1 MKRNVAKTAHAKGLA
16 LLLAAGMLVSQMS
29 GVSADAKAKKP
40 KLSRTKVSVTV
51 GKTKRV
57 TVKNAKKVTWK
68 VTKKAAQIVKL
79 TKKSKKGATIK
90 GLKKGTAKISVQMK
104 NGKKKVKKTIAVKVS
119 SAKKVVVTAEPAK
132 TTNKPTNGP
141 TNGPTKEPVKEPTAT
156 PTATSTTEPLATPTA
171 TPTEEPPAEP
181 TATPTATSTTEPSA
195 EPTATSTPMPLPDL
209 GENDVKIDLTKENE
223 YGQNS
228 VLEDTIT
235 YYEGN
240 GVSYTSTGQA
250 SGGGV
255 AYWTN
260 ADKSG
265 IDLSKYKSIRIVAS
279 SDAANTPV
287 VCELL
292 KSNPANIWG
301 GGIDVFDGFSEYNAI
316 TEAGKAQVF
325 EFQISD
331 ALAAALAEGTL
342 AYGIR
347 LKYNAYHTDGDD
359 LPNRNFN
366 IYSIILMGKDDVP
379 EPTVAPSEPSAEP
392 TATPTATSTT
402 EPSATPAATPTEEP
416 SATPAATPTEEPSAT
431 PTATSTTEPSA
442 TPAATPTEEPS
453 ATPAATPTEE
463 PSATPA
469 ATPTEEPS
477 ATPAATPTEE
487 PSAEPTATPTATP
500 TEEPASDLVLEGD
513 DLGAGASYTYVPNGF
528 ALYASMGIFEID
540 KSKLSK
546 EGTTISIKYTAMEGD
561 TDVKDTQRFNIG
573 LKTGVKWDSP
583 AIKDYYGKTGGEVNL
598 TLTADDMKK
607 IGADDKV
614 YVHVGTGTAG
624 FKGTFTYLSVTAG
637 EDSLVSELPKAVS
650 YVESGLAQW
659 APTAKVMLPSDIDFN
674 QYSKCQIEF
683 TASDPTFEF
692 HGIVGHKVNGKEVTD
707 PKYGVTSEGYF
718 EVNLSNV
725 KQKEGTEPFVVINA
739 GKAGYTGSVTITK
752 ITFVK

>member
-1 MKRNVAKTAHAKGLA
+1 MRKNVFRAKGLTLLLTAA
-16 LLLAAGMLVSQMS
+16 LLVPQMS

-51 GKTKRV
+51 GKTKKV

-68 VTKKAAQIVKL
+68 VTKKAAKIVKL

-104 NGKKKVKKTIAVKVS
+104 NGKKKVKKTITVKVS

-132 TTNKPTNGP
+132 TTNKPTNGS
-141 TNGPTKEPVKEPTAT
+141 TNGPTKEPVKEPPAT
-156 PTATSTTEPLATPTA
+156 PTPGVASGSAAVVVTATGSAAGLDLEEGDTLDLNASVSTTGCAVTGDIVWTSSNEEVATVSASGASATVTAVGEGTA
-171 TPTEEPPAEP
+171 TIKA
-181 TATPTATSTTEPSA
+181 
-195 EPTATSTPMPLPDL
+195 
-209 GENDVKIDLTKENE
+209 
-223 YGQNS
+223 
-228 VLEDTIT
+228 TIT
-235 YYEGN
+235 
-240 GVSYTSTGQA
+240 TDTGI
-250 SGGGV
+250 V
-255 AYWTN
+255 TY
-260 ADKSG
+260 DKY
-265 IDLSKYKSIRIVAS
+265 DV
-279 SDAANTPV
+279 TV
-287 VCELL
+287 V
-292 KSNPANIWG
+292 
-301 GGIDVFDGFSEYNAI
+301 
-316 TEAGKAQVF
+316 
-325 EFQISD
+325 
-331 ALAAALAEGTL
+331 
-342 AYGIR
+342 
-347 LKYNAYHTDGDD
+347 
-359 LPNRNFN
+359 
-366 IYSIILMGKDDVP
+366 
-379 EPTVAPSEPSAEP
+379 
-392 TATPTATSTT
+392 
-402 EPSATPAATPTEEP
+402 
-416 SATPAATPTEEPSAT
+416 
-431 PTATSTTEPSA
+431 
-442 TPAATPTEEPS
+442 
-453 ATPAATPTEE
+453 
-463 PSATPA
+463 
-469 ATPTEEPS
+469 
-477 ATPAATPTEE
+477 
-487 PSAEPTATPTATP
+487 
-500 TEEPASDLVLEGD
+500 ASDLVLEGD

-573 LKTGVKWDSP
+573 LKTGDKWNSP

-659 APTAKVMLPSDIDFN
+659 APTAKVMLPSDIDFK

-692 HGIVGHKVNGKEVTD
+692 HGIVGHKVNGKDVTD

-725 KQKEGTEPFVVINA
+725 KKEEGTEPFVVINA
-739 GKAGYTGSVTITK
+739 GKAGYAGSVTITK

>member
-1 MKRNVAKTAHAKGLA
+1 MKRNVAKTSHAKGLA

-104 NGKKKVKKTIAVKVS
+104 NGKKKVKKTITVKVS
-119 SAKKVVVTAEPAK
+119 SAKKVVVPAEPAK

-292 KSNPANIWG
+292 KSNPANVWG
-301 GGIDVFDGFSEYNAI
+301 GGIDVFDGFSEYSAI

-431 PTATSTTEPSA
+431 PTATSTT
-442 TPAATPTEEPS
+442 
-453 ATPAATPTEE
+453 E

-683 TASDPTFEF
+683 TASDPAFEF
-692 HGIVGHKVNGKEVTD
+692 HGIVGHKVNGKDVTD
-707 PKYGVTSEGYF
+707 PQYGVTSEGHF
-718 EVNLSNV
+718 DVNLSNV

-739 GKAGYTGSVTITK
+739 GKAGYAGSVTITK

>member
-1 MKRNVAKTAHAKGLA
+1 MKRNVAKTSHAKGLA

-40 KLSRTKVSVTV
+40 KLSTTKVSVTV
-51 GKTKRV
+51 GKTKKV

-68 VTKKAAQIVKL
+68 VTKKAAKIVKL

-104 NGKKKVKKTIAVKVS
+104 NGKKKVKKTITVKVS

-132 TTNKPTNGP
+132 TTNKPTNGS

-156 PTATSTTEPLATPTA
+156 PTATSTTEPSATPTA

-181 TATPTATSTTEPSA
+181 TATPT
-195 EPTATSTPMPLPDL
+195 PMPLPEL
-209 GENDVKIDLTKENE
+209 GENDVKVDLTKENE

-279 SDAANTPV
+279 SDTANTPV
-287 VCELL
+287 VCGLL
-292 KSNPANIWG
+292 KSNPANVWG
-301 GGIDVFDGFSEYNAI
+301 GGIDVFDGYSEYNAI

-331 ALAAALAEGTL
+331 DLAAALAEGTL

-359 LPNRNFN
+359 LPNCNFN
-366 IYSIILMGKDDVP
+366 IYSIIFMAKDDVP
-379 EPTVAPSEPSAEP
+379 EPTVAPSEPEEP
-392 TATPTATSTT
+392 TPTPGVASGSAAVVVTATGSAAGLDLEEGDTLDLNASVSTT
-402 EPSATPAATPTEEP
+402 GCAVTGDIVWTSSNEEVATVSASGTSATVTAVGEG
-416 SATPAATPTEEPSAT
+416 
-431 PTATSTTEPSA
+431 TATIKATITTD
-442 TPAATPTEEPS
+442 TGIVTYDKYDVTVV
-453 ATPAATPTEE
+453 
-463 PSATPA
+463 
-469 ATPTEEPS
+469 
-477 ATPAATPTEE
+477 
-487 PSAEPTATPTATP
+487 
-500 TEEPASDLVLEGD
+500 ASDLVLEGD
-513 DLGAGASYTYVPNGF
+513 DLGAGASYKYVPNGF
-528 ALYASMGIFEID
+528 AAYSSMGIFEID
-540 KSKLSK
+540 KSKLS

-561 TDVKDTQRFNIG
+561 TDVKDTQGFNIG
-573 LKTGVKWDSP
+573 LKTGDKWNSP
-583 AIKDYYGKTGGEVNL
+583 TINNYWGKTGGEANL
-598 TLTADDMKK
+598 TLTAADMEK
-607 IGADDKV
+607 IGEDDKV
-614 YVHVGTGTAG
+614 YVHVGTATAG

-637 EDSLVSELPKAVS
+637 EDSLVSELPQAVS

-674 QYSKCQIEF
+674 QYSKCQIKF
-683 TASDPTFEF
+683 TASDPAFEF

-707 PKYGVTSEGYF
+707 PKYVVTSEGYF

-725 KQKEGTEPFVVINA
+725 KKEKGTEPFVAINA
-739 GKAGYTGSVTITK
+739 GQKGYTGSVTITK

>member
-1 MKRNVAKTAHAKGLA
+1 MRKNVFRAKGLTLLLTAA
-16 LLLAAGMLVSQMS
+16 LLVPQMS

-40 KLSRTKVSVTV
+40 KLSTTKVSVTV
-51 GKTKRV
+51 GKTKKV

-68 VTKKAAQIVKL
+68 VTKKAAKIVKL

-104 NGKKKVKKTIAVKVS
+104 NGKKKVKKTITVKVS

-156 PTATSTTEPLATPTA
+156 PTATSTTEPSVTPTA
-171 TPTEEPPAEP
+171 TPTEEPSAEP
-181 TATPTATSTTEPSA
+181 TATP
-195 EPTATSTPMPLPDL
+195 TPMPLPDL
-209 GENDVKIDLTKENE
+209 GKNDVKVDLTKENE

-240 GVSYTSTGQA
+240 GVSYTSTGKA

-279 SDAANTPV
+279 SDTANTPV

-292 KSNPANIWG
+292 KSNPANVWG
-301 GGIDVFDGFSEYNAI
+301 GGIDVFDGYSEYSAI

-331 ALAAALAEGTL
+331 DLAAALAEGTL

-347 LKYNAYHTDGDD
+347 LKYNAYHKDGDD
-359 LPNRNFN
+359 LPNCNFN

-379 EPTVAPSEPSAEP
+379 EPT
-392 TATPTATSTT
+392 
-402 EPSATPAATPTEEP
+402 
-416 SATPAATPTEEPSAT
+416 
-431 PTATSTTEPSA
+431 
-442 TPAATPTEEPS
+442 
-453 ATPAATPTEE
+453 
-463 PSATPA
+463 
-469 ATPTEEPS
+469 
-477 ATPAATPTEE
+477 
-487 PSAEPTATPTATP
+487 ATPTATP
-500 TEEPASDLVLEGD
+500 TAEPTPTPGVASGSAAVVVTATGSAAGLDLEEGDTLDLNASVSTTGCAVTGDIAWTSSNEEVATVSASGTSATVTAVGEGTATIKATITTDTGIVTYGKYDVTVVASDLVLEGD

-528 ALYASMGIFEID
+528 AQFASMGIFEID
-540 KSKLSK
+540 KSKLS

-561 TDVKDTQRFNIG
+561 TDVKGTQGFNIG
-573 LKTGVKWDSP
+573 LKTGDQWNSP
-583 AIKDYYGKTGGEVNL
+583 TINNYWGRTGGEANL

-614 YVHVGTGTAG
+614 YVHVGTATAG

-637 EDSLVSELPKAVS
+637 EDSLVSELPQAVS

-683 TASDPTFEF
+683 TASDPAFEF
-692 HGIVGHKVNGKEVTD
+692 HGIVGHKVNGKDVTD
-707 PKYGVTSEGYF
+707 PQYGVTSEGHF
-718 EVNLSNV
+718 DVNLSKV
-725 KQKEGTEPFVVINA
+725 KQEKGTEPFVVINA
-739 GKAGYTGSVTITK
+739 GKKGYTGSVTITK

>member
-1 MKRNVAKTAHAKGLA
+1 MKRNVAKTSHAKGLA

-68 VTKKAAQIVKL
+68 VTKKAAKIVKL

-104 NGKKKVKKTIAVKVS
+104 NGKKKVKKTITVKVS

-156 PTATSTTEPLATPTA
+156 PTATSTTEPSATPTA

-181 TATPTATSTTEPSA
+181 TATPT
-195 EPTATSTPMPLPDL
+195 PMPLPDL
-209 GENDVKIDLTKENE
+209 GKNDVKVDLTKENE

-240 GVSYTSTGQA
+240 GVSYTSTGEF

-279 SDAANTPV
+279 SDTANTPV

-292 KSNPANIWG
+292 KSNPANVWG
-301 GGIDVFDGFSEYNAI
+301 GGIDVFDGYSEYNAI

-331 ALAAALAEGTL
+331 DLAAALAEGTL

-359 LPNRNFN
+359 LPNCNFN

-379 EPTVAPSEPSAEP
+379 EPT
-392 TATPTATSTT
+392 
-402 EPSATPAATPTEEP
+402 
-416 SATPAATPTEEPSAT
+416 
-431 PTATSTTEPSA
+431 
-442 TPAATPTEEPS
+442 
-453 ATPAATPTEE
+453 
-463 PSATPA
+463 
-469 ATPTEEPS
+469 
-477 ATPAATPTEE
+477 
-487 PSAEPTATPTATP
+487 ATPTATP
-500 TEEPASDLVLEGD
+500 TAEPTPTPGVASGSAAVVVTATGSAAGLDLEEGDTLDLNASVSTTGCAVTGDIAWTSSNEEVATVSASGTSATVTAVGEGTATIKATITTDTGIVTYGKYDVTVVASDLVLEGD

-528 ALYASMGIFEID
+528 AQYASMGIFEID

-546 EGTTISIKYTAMEGD
+546 DGTTISIKYTAMEGD
-561 TDVKDTQRFNIG
+561 TDVKNTQGFNIG
-573 LKTGVKWDSP
+573 LKTGDKWNSP
-583 AIKDYYGKTGGEVNL
+583 AIKNFWGQKGGEVNL
-598 TLTADDMKK
+598 TLSADDMAK
-607 IGADDKV
+607 IGEGDKV
-614 YVHVGTGTAG
+614 YVHVGTETAG

-637 EDSLVSELPKAVS
+637 EDALVSELPQAVS
-650 YVESGLAQW
+650 YVESGMAQW
-659 APTAKVMLPSDIDFN
+659 APTAKVMLPSDIDFSK
-674 QYSKCQIEF
+674 YSKCQIEF

-692 HGIVGHKVNGKEVTD
+692 HGIVGHKVNGADVTD

-718 EVNLSNV
+718 EVPLSNV
-725 KQKEGTEPFVVINA
+725 QKEKGTEPFVVINA

>member
-104 NGKKKVKKTIAVKVS
+104 NGKKKVKKTITVKVS

-260 ADKSG
+260 AGKSG

-431 PTATSTTEPSA
+431 P
-442 TPAATPTEEPS
+442 
-453 ATPAATPTEE
+453 
-463 PSATPA
+463 
-469 ATPTEEPS
+469 
-477 ATPAATPTEE
+477 AATPTEE

-528 ALYASMGIFEID
+528 AQYASMGIFEID

-573 LKTGVKWDSP
+573 LKTGVKWNSP
-583 AIKDYYGKTGGEVNL
+583 AIKDDYGKTGGEVNL

-614 YVHVGTGTAG
+614 YVHVSTATAG
-624 FKGTFTYLSVTAG
+624 FNGTFTYLSVTAG
-637 EDSLVSELPKAVS
+637 ADSLVSELPQAVS

-683 TASDPTFEF
+683 TASDPAFEF
-692 HGIVGHKVNGKEVTD
+692 HGIVGHKVNGKDVTD
-707 PKYGVTSEGYF
+707 PQYGVTSEGHF
-718 EVNLSNV
+718 DVNLSNV
-725 KQKEGTEPFVVINA
+725 KQKEGTEPFVVINT
-739 GKAGYTGSVTITK
+739 GKKGYTGSVTITK

>member
-1 MKRNVAKTAHAKGLA
+1 MKRNVAKTSHAKGLA

-68 VTKKAAQIVKL
+68 VTKKAAKIVKL

-90 GLKKGTAKISVQMK
+90 GKKKGTAKISVQMK
-104 NGKKKVKKTIAVKVS
+104 NGKKKVKKTITVKVS
-119 SAKKVVVTAEPAK
+119 SAKKVVVTAQPAK
-132 TTNKPTNGP
+132 TTNKPTNKPTNGP

-156 PTATSTTEPLATPTA
+156 PTTTSTTEPSATPTA
-171 TPTEEPPAEP
+171 TPTEEP
-181 TATPTATSTTEPSA
+181 SA
-195 EPTATSTPMPLPDL
+195 EPTLTPTPMPLPEL

-240 GVSYTSTGQA
+240 GVSYTSTGEF

-279 SDAANTPV
+279 SDAADTPV

-292 KSNPANIWG
+292 KSNPANVWG
-301 GGIDVFDGFSEYNAI
+301 GGIDVFDGYSEYSAI

-379 EPTVAPSEPSAEP
+379 EPTVAPSEPEEP
-392 TATPTATSTT
+392 TPTPGVASGSAAVVVTATGSAAGLDLEEGDTLDLNASVSTT
-402 EPSATPAATPTEEP
+402 GCAVTGDIVWTSSNEEVATVSASGASATVTAVGEG
-416 SATPAATPTEEPSAT
+416 
-431 PTATSTTEPSA
+431 TATIKATITTD
-442 TPAATPTEEPS
+442 TGIVTYGKYIVKVV
-453 ATPAATPTEE
+453 
-463 PSATPA
+463 
-469 ATPTEEPS
+469 
-477 ATPAATPTEE
+477 
-487 PSAEPTATPTATP
+487 
-500 TEEPASDLVLEGD
+500 ASDLVLEGD
-513 DLGAGASYTYVPNGF
+513 DLGVGASYTYVPNGF

-573 LKTGVKWDSP
+573 LKTGDKWNSP

-637 EDSLVSELPKAVS
+637 DDSLVSELPKAVS

-659 APTAKVMLPSDIDFN
+659 APTAKVMLPRDIDFN

-683 TASDPTFEF
+683 TASDPAFEF
-692 HGIVGHKVNGKEVTD
+692 HGIVGHKVNGVDVTD

-739 GKAGYTGSVTITK
+739 GKAGYAGSVTITK

>member
-51 GKTKRV
+51 GKTKKV

-68 VTKKAAQIVKL
+68 VTKKAAKIVKL

-104 NGKKKVKKTIAVKVS
+104 NGKKKVKKTITVKVS

-132 TTNKPTNGP
+132 TTNKPTNGS
-141 TNGPTKEPVKEPTAT
+141 TNGPTKEPVKESTAT
-156 PTATSTTEPLATPTA
+156 PTATSTTEPSATPTA

-181 TATPTATSTTEPSA
+181 TATPT
-195 EPTATSTPMPLPDL
+195 PMPLPDL
-209 GENDVKIDLTKENE
+209 GKNDVKVDLTKENE

-279 SDAANTPV
+279 SDTANTPV

-292 KSNPANIWG
+292 KSNPADVWG
-301 GGIDVFDGFSEYNAI
+301 GGIDVFDGYSEYNAI

-331 ALAAALAEGTL
+331 DLAAALAEGTL

-359 LPNRNFN
+359 LPNCNFN

-379 EPTVAPSEPSAEP
+379 EPT
-392 TATPTATSTT
+392 
-402 EPSATPAATPTEEP
+402 
-416 SATPAATPTEEPSAT
+416 
-431 PTATSTTEPSA
+431 
-442 TPAATPTEEPS
+442 
-453 ATPAATPTEE
+453 
-463 PSATPA
+463 
-469 ATPTEEPS
+469 
-477 ATPAATPTEE
+477 
-487 PSAEPTATPTATP
+487 ATPTATP
-500 TEEPASDLVLEGD
+500 TAEPTPTPGVASGSAAVVVTATGSAAGLDLEEGDTLDLNASVSTTGCAVTGDIVWTSSNEEVATVSASGASATVTAVGEGTATIKATITTDTGIVTYDKYDVTVVASDLVLEGD

-546 EGTTISIKYTAMEGD
+546 GTTISIKYTAMVGN
-561 TDVKDTQRFNIG
+561 TDVKDTQGFNIG
-573 LKTGVKWDSP
+573 LKTGDKWNSP
-583 AIKDYYGKTGGEVNL
+583 TINNYWGRTGGEANL
-598 TLTADDMKK
+598 TLTAADMEK

-614 YVHVGTGTAG
+614 YVHVSTATAG
-624 FKGTFTYLSVTAG
+624 FKGTFTYLSVKAG
-637 EDSLVSELPKAVS
+637 DDSLVSELPQAVS
-650 YVESGLAQW
+650 YVESGLAQY

-692 HGIVGHKVNGKEVTD
+692 HGIVGHKVNGAEVTD

-725 KQKEGTEPFVVINA
+725 KQEEGTEPFVVINA
-739 GKAGYTGSVTITK
+739 GKAGYAGSVTITK

>member
-1 MKRNVAKTAHAKGLA
+1 MRKNVFRAKGLTLLLTAA
-16 LLLAAGMLVSQMS
+16 LLVPQMS

-40 KLSRTKVSVTV
+40 KLSTTKVSVTV
-51 GKTKRV
+51 GKTKKV

-68 VTKKAAQIVKL
+68 VTKKAAKIVKL

-104 NGKKKVKKTIAVKVS
+104 NGKKKVKKTITVKVS

-132 TTNKPTNGP
+132 TTNKPTNGS

-156 PTATSTTEPLATPTA
+156 PTATSTTEPSATPTA

-181 TATPTATSTTEPSA
+181 TATPT
-195 EPTATSTPMPLPDL
+195 PMPLPDL
-209 GENDVKIDLTKENE
+209 GKNDVKVDLTKENE

-240 GVSYTSTGQA
+240 GVSYTSTGEF

-279 SDAANTPV
+279 SDTANTPV

-292 KSNPANIWG
+292 KSNPANVWG
-301 GGIDVFDGFSEYNAI
+301 GGIDVFDGYSEYNAI

-331 ALAAALAEGTL
+331 DLAAALAEGTL

-359 LPNRNFN
+359 LPNCNFN

-379 EPTVAPSEPSAEP
+379 EPT
-392 TATPTATSTT
+392 
-402 EPSATPAATPTEEP
+402 
-416 SATPAATPTEEPSAT
+416 
-431 PTATSTTEPSA
+431 
-442 TPAATPTEEPS
+442 
-453 ATPAATPTEE
+453 
-463 PSATPA
+463 
-469 ATPTEEPS
+469 
-477 ATPAATPTEE
+477 
-487 PSAEPTATPTATP
+487 ATPTATP
-500 TEEPASDLVLEGD
+500 TAEPTPTPGVASGSAAVVVTATGSAAGLDLEEGDTLDLNASVSTTGCAVTGDIVWTSSNEEVATVSASGASATVTAVGEGTATIKATITTDTGIVAYDKYDVTVVASDLVLEGD

-528 ALYASMGIFEID
+528 AQFSSMGVFEID
-540 KSKLSK
+540 KSKLS
-546 EGTTISIKYTAMEGD
+546 EGTTISIKYTAMEGA
-561 TDVKDTQRFNIG
+561 TDVKDTQGFNIG
-573 LKTGVKWDSP
+573 LKTGDKWNSTP
-583 AIKDYYGKTGGEVNL
+583 IKDGWGRTGGEAKFDK
-598 TLTADDMKK
+598 LTADDMEK
-607 IGADDKV
+607 IGKADKV
-614 YVHVGTGTAG
+614 YVHVGTATAG
-624 FKGTFTYLSVTAG
+624 FKGTFTYISVKAG
-637 EDSLVSELPKAVS
+637 EESLVSELPKPVS

-674 QYSKCQIEF
+674 QYSKCQIKF
-683 TASDPTFEF
+683 TASDPAFEF

-707 PKYGVTSEGYF
+707 PKYVVTSEGYF

-725 KQKEGTEPFVVINA
+725 KKEKGTEPFVAINA
-739 GKAGYTGSVTITK
+739 GQKGYTGSVTITK

>member
-1 MKRNVAKTAHAKGLA
+1 MKRNVAKTSHAKGLA

-104 NGKKKVKKTIAVKVS
+104 NGKKKVKKTITVKVS
-119 SAKKVVVTAEPAK
+119 SAKKVVVPAEPAK
-132 TTNKPTNGP
+132 TTQKPANGS

-156 PTATSTTEPLATPTA
+156 PTATSTTEP
-171 TPTEEPPAEP
+171 
-181 TATPTATSTTEPSA
+181 
-195 EPTATSTPMPLPDL
+195 
-209 GENDVKIDLTKENE
+209 
-223 YGQNS
+223 
-228 VLEDTIT
+228 
-235 YYEGN
+235 
-240 GVSYTSTGQA
+240 
-250 SGGGV
+250 
-255 AYWTN
+255 
-260 ADKSG
+260 
-265 IDLSKYKSIRIVAS
+265 
-279 SDAANTPV
+279 
-287 VCELL
+287 
-292 KSNPANIWG
+292 
-301 GGIDVFDGFSEYNAI
+301 
-316 TEAGKAQVF
+316 
-325 EFQISD
+325 
-331 ALAAALAEGTL
+331 
-342 AYGIR
+342 
-347 LKYNAYHTDGDD
+347 
-359 LPNRNFN
+359 
-366 IYSIILMGKDDVP
+366 
-379 EPTVAPSEPSAEP
+379 
-392 TATPTATSTT
+392 
-402 EPSATPAATPTEEP
+402 SATPA
-416 SATPAATPTEEPSAT
+416 
-431 PTATSTTEPSA
+431 
-442 TPAATPTEEPS
+442 
-453 ATPAATPTEE
+453 
-463 PSATPA
+463 
-469 ATPTEEPS
+469 
-477 ATPAATPTEE
+477 
-487 PSAEPTATPTATP
+487 ATP

-674 QYSKCQIEF
+674 QYSKCQIKF

-692 HGIVGHKVNGKEVTD
+692 HGIVGHKVNGAEVTD

-725 KQKEGTEPFVVINA
+725 KKGEGTEPFVVINA
-739 GKAGYTGSVTITK
+739 GKAGYAGSVTITK

>member
-1 MKRNVAKTAHAKGLA
+1 MRKNVFRAKGLTLLLTAA
-16 LLLAAGMLVSQMS
+16 LLVPQMS

-51 GKTKRV
+51 GKTKKV

-68 VTKKAAQIVKL
+68 VTKKAAKIVKL

-104 NGKKKVKKTIAVKVS
+104 NGKKKVKKTITVKVS

-132 TTNKPTNGP
+132 TTNKPTNGS

-156 PTATSTTEPLATPTA
+156 PTATSTTEPSATPTA

-181 TATPTATSTTEPSA
+181 TATPT
-195 EPTATSTPMPLPDL
+195 PMPLPDL
-209 GENDVKIDLTKENE
+209 GKNDVKVDLTKENE

-279 SDAANTPV
+279 SDTANTPV

-292 KSNPANIWG
+292 KSNPANVWG
-301 GGIDVFDGFSEYNAI
+301 GGIDVFDGYSEYNAI

-331 ALAAALAEGTL
+331 DLAAALAEGTL

-359 LPNRNFN
+359 LPNCNFN

-379 EPTVAPSEPSAEP
+379 EPT
-392 TATPTATSTT
+392 
-402 EPSATPAATPTEEP
+402 ATPTEEP
-416 SATPAATPTEEPSAT
+416 TPTPGVASGSAAVVVTATGSAAGLDLEEGDTLDLNASVSTTGCAVTGDIAWTSSNEEVATVSASGTSATVTAVGEG
-431 PTATSTTEPSA
+431 TATIKATITTD
-442 TPAATPTEEPS
+442 TGIVTYGKCIVKVV
-453 ATPAATPTEE
+453 
-463 PSATPA
+463 
-469 ATPTEEPS
+469 
-477 ATPAATPTEE
+477 
-487 PSAEPTATPTATP
+487 
-500 TEEPASDLVLEGD
+500 ASDLVLEGD

-528 ALYASMGIFEID
+528 AQYASMGIFEID
-540 KSKLSK
+540 KSKLS

-561 TDVKDTQRFNIG
+561 NDVKDTQGFNIG
-573 LKTGVKWDSP
+573 LKTGDKYNSP
-583 AIKDYYGKTGGEVNL
+583 TINNYWVRTGGEAKL

-614 YVHVGTGTAG
+614 YVHVGTATAG

-650 YVESGLAQW
+650 YVESGMAQW
-659 APTAKVMLPSDIDFN
+659 APTAKVMLPSDIDFS

-683 TASDPTFEF
+683 TASDPTFDF
-692 HGIVGHKVNGKEVTD
+692 HGIVGHKVNGADVTD

-718 EVNLSNV
+718 EVNLSKV
-725 KQKEGTEPFVVINA
+725 KQEAGTEPFVVINT
-739 GKAGYTGSVTITK
+739 GKPGYTGSVTITK

>member
-1 MKRNVAKTAHAKGLA
+1 MRKNVFRAKGLTLLLTAA
-16 LLLAAGMLVSQMS
+16 LLVPQMS

-51 GKTKRV
+51 GKTKKV

-68 VTKKAAQIVKL
+68 VTKKAAKIVKL

-104 NGKKKVKKTIAVKVS
+104 NGKKKVKKTITVKVS

-132 TTNKPTNGP
+132 TTNKPTNGS

-156 PTATSTTEPLATPTA
+156 PTATSTTEPSATPTA

-181 TATPTATSTTEPSA
+181 TATPT
-195 EPTATSTPMPLPDL
+195 PMPLPDL
-209 GENDVKIDLTKENE
+209 GKNDVKVDLTKENE

-279 SDAANTPV
+279 SDTANTPV

-292 KSNPANIWG
+292 KSNPANVWG
-301 GGIDVFDGFSEYNAI
+301 GGIDVFDGYSEYNAI

-331 ALAAALAEGTL
+331 DLAAALAEGTL

-359 LPNRNFN
+359 LPNCNFN

-379 EPTVAPSEPSAEP
+379 EPT
-392 TATPTATSTT
+392 
-402 EPSATPAATPTEEP
+402 ATPTEEP
-416 SATPAATPTEEPSAT
+416 TPTPGVASGSAAVVVTATGSAAGLDLEEGDTLDLNASVSTTGCAVTGDIAWTSSNEEVATVSASGTSATVTAVGEG
-431 PTATSTTEPSA
+431 TATIKATITTD
-442 TPAATPTEEPS
+442 TGIVTYGKYIVKVV
-453 ATPAATPTEE
+453 
-463 PSATPA
+463 
-469 ATPTEEPS
+469 
-477 ATPAATPTEE
+477 
-487 PSAEPTATPTATP
+487 
-500 TEEPASDLVLEGD
+500 ASDLVLEGD

-528 ALYASMGIFEID
+528 AQYASMGIFEID
-540 KSKLSK
+540 KSKLS

-561 TDVKDTQRFNIG
+561 TDVKDTQGFNIG
-573 LKTGVKWDSP
+573 LKTGDKWDSP
-583 AIKDYYGKTGGEVNL
+583 TISNYWGKTGGEVNL
-598 TLTADDMKK
+598 TLTAADMEK
-607 IGADDKV
+607 INAGDKV
-614 YVHVGTGTAG
+614 YVHVSTGTAG

-650 YVESGLAQW
+650 YVESGMAQW
-659 APTAKVMLPSDIDFN
+659 APTAKVMLPSDIDFK

-683 TASDPTFEF
+683 TASDPTFDF
-692 HGIVGHKVNGKEVTD
+692 HGIVGHKVNGADVTD

-718 EVNLSNV
+718 EVNLSKV
-725 KQKEGTEPFVVINA
+725 KQEAGTEPFVVINT
-739 GKAGYTGSVTITK
+739 GKAGYAGSVTITK

>member
-1 MKRNVAKTAHAKGLA
+1 MKRNVAKTSHAKGLA

-104 NGKKKVKKTIAVKVS
+104 NGKKKVKKTITVKVS
-119 SAKKVVVTAEPAK
+119 SAKKVVVPAEPAK
-132 TTNKPTNGP
+132 TTQKPANGS

-156 PTATSTTEPLATPTA
+156 PTATSTTEPSATPTA
-171 TPTEEPPAEP
+171 TPTEEPSAEP
-181 TATPTATSTTEPSA
+181 TATPTPTSTTEPSA

-240 GVSYTSTGQA
+240 GVSYTSTGEA

-260 ADKSG
+260 AGKSG

-279 SDAANTPV
+279 SDTANTPV

-292 KSNPANIWG
+292 KSNPANVWG
-301 GGIDVFDGFSEYNAI
+301 GGIDVFDGYSEYGAI

-331 ALAAALAEGTL
+331 DLAAALAEGTL

-347 LKYNAYHTDGDD
+347 LKYNAYHADGDD
-359 LPNRNFN
+359 LPNCNFN
-366 IYSIILMGKDDVP
+366 IYSIIFMAKDDVP
-379 EPTVAPSEPSAEP
+379 EPTVAPSEPEEP
-392 TATPTATSTT
+392 TPTPGVASGSAAVVVTATGSAAGLDLEEGDTLDLNASVSTT
-402 EPSATPAATPTEEP
+402 GCAVTGDIVWTSSNEEVATVSASGTSATVTAVGEG
-416 SATPAATPTEEPSAT
+416 
-431 PTATSTTEPSA
+431 TATIKATITTD
-442 TPAATPTEEPS
+442 TGIVTYGKYIVKVV
-453 ATPAATPTEE
+453 
-463 PSATPA
+463 
-469 ATPTEEPS
+469 
-477 ATPAATPTEE
+477 
-487 PSAEPTATPTATP
+487 
-500 TEEPASDLVLEGD
+500 ASDLVLEGD
-513 DLGAGASYTYVPNGF
+513 DLGAGASYAYVPNGF
-528 ALYASMGIFEID
+528 AAYASMGIFEID
-540 KSKLSK
+540 KSKLS
-546 EGTTISIKYTAMEGD
+546 EGTTISIKYTAMVGD
-561 TDVKDTQRFNIG
+561 TDVKDTQGFNIG
-573 LKTGVKWDSP
+573 LKTGDKWNSP
-583 AIKDYYGKTGGEVNL
+583 TISNYWGKTGGEANL
-598 TLTADDMKK
+598 TLTAADMEK
-607 IGADDKV
+607 IGVDDKV
-614 YVHVGTGTAG
+614 YVHVSTGTAG

-637 EDSLVSELPKAVS
+637 DDSLVSELPQAVS
-650 YVESGLAQW
+650 YVESGLAQY

-692 HGIVGHKVNGKEVTD
+692 HGIVGHKVNGVEVTD

-718 EVNLSNV
+718 EVNLSKV
-725 KQKEGTEPFVVINA
+725 KQEEGTEPFVVINA

>member
-1 MKRNVAKTAHAKGLA
+1 MKRNVAKTAHAKSLA

-104 NGKKKVKKTIAVKVS
+104 NGKKKVKKTITVKVS
-119 SAKKVVVTAEPAK
+119 SVKKVVVTAEPAK
-132 TTNKPTNGP
+132 TTKKPANGS

-156 PTATSTTEPLATPTA
+156 PTATSTT
-171 TPTEEPPAEP
+171 
-181 TATPTATSTTEPSA
+181 
-195 EPTATSTPMPLPDL
+195 
-209 GENDVKIDLTKENE
+209 
-223 YGQNS
+223 
-228 VLEDTIT
+228 
-235 YYEGN
+235 
-240 GVSYTSTGQA
+240 
-250 SGGGV
+250 
-255 AYWTN
+255 
-260 ADKSG
+260 
-265 IDLSKYKSIRIVAS
+265 
-279 SDAANTPV
+279 
-287 VCELL
+287 
-292 KSNPANIWG
+292 
-301 GGIDVFDGFSEYNAI
+301 
-316 TEAGKAQVF
+316 
-325 EFQISD
+325 
-331 ALAAALAEGTL
+331 
-342 AYGIR
+342 
-347 LKYNAYHTDGDD
+347 
-359 LPNRNFN
+359 
-366 IYSIILMGKDDVP
+366 
-379 EPTVAPSEPSAEP
+379 EPSAEP

-416 SATPAATPTEEPSAT
+416 SATPLP
-431 PTATSTTEPSA
+431 
-442 TPAATPTEEPS
+442 
-453 ATPAATPTEE
+453 
-463 PSATPA
+463 
-469 ATPTEEPS
+469 
-477 ATPAATPTEE
+477 
-487 PSAEPTATPTATP
+487 
-500 TEEPASDLVLEGD
+500 DLVLEGD

-528 ALYASMGIFEID
+528 GQYSSMGVFEID
-540 KSKLSK
+540 KSKLS

-561 TDVKDTQRFNIG
+561 TDVKDTQGFNIG
-573 LKTGVKWDSP
+573 LKTGDKWNSP
-583 AIKDYYGKTGGEVNL
+583 TINNYWGRTGGEANL
-598 TLTADDMKK
+598 ELTAADMEK

-614 YVHVGTGTAG
+614 YVHVSTATAG

-637 EDSLVSELPKAVS
+637 EDSLVSELPQAVS

-692 HGIVGHKVNGKEVTD
+692 HGIVGHKVNGTDVTD

-725 KQKEGTEPFVVINA
+725 KKGEGTEPFVVINA
-739 GKAGYTGSVTITK
+739 GKAGYAGSVTITK

>member
-1 MKRNVAKTAHAKGLA
+1 MRKNVFRAKGLTLLLTAA
-16 LLLAAGMLVSQMS
+16 LLVPQMS

-51 GKTKRV
+51 GKTKKV

-68 VTKKAAQIVKL
+68 VTKKAAKIVKL

-104 NGKKKVKKTIAVKVS
+104 NGKKKVKKTITVKVS

-132 TTNKPTNGP
+132 TTNKPTNGS

-156 PTATSTTEPLATPTA
+156 PTAT
-171 TPTEEPPAEP
+171 PTE
-181 TATPTATSTTEPSA
+181 EPSA
-195 EPTATSTPMPLPDL
+195 EPTATPTPMPLPDL
-209 GENDVKIDLTKENE
+209 GKNDIKVDLTKENE

-279 SDAANTPV
+279 SDTANTPV

-292 KSNPANIWG
+292 KSNPANVWG
-301 GGIDVFDGFSEYNAI
+301 GGIDVFDGYSEYSAI

-331 ALAAALAEGTL
+331 DLAAALAEGTL

-347 LKYNAYHTDGDD
+347 LKYNAYHKDGDD
-359 LPNRNFN
+359 LPNCNFN

-379 EPTVAPSEPSAEP
+379 EPT
-392 TATPTATSTT
+392 
-402 EPSATPAATPTEEP
+402 ATPTEEP
-416 SATPAATPTEEPSAT
+416 TPTPGVASGSAAVVVTATGSAAGLDLEEGDTLDLNASVSTTGCAVTGDIAWTSSNEEVATVSASGTSATVTAVGEG
-431 PTATSTTEPSA
+431 TATIKATITTD
-442 TPAATPTEEPS
+442 TGIVTYGKYDVTVV
-453 ATPAATPTEE
+453 
-463 PSATPA
+463 
-469 ATPTEEPS
+469 
-477 ATPAATPTEE
+477 
-487 PSAEPTATPTATP
+487 
-500 TEEPASDLVLEGD
+500 ASDLVLEGD

-528 ALYASMGIFEID
+528 AAYASMGIFEID
-540 KSKLSK
+540 KSKLS

-561 TDVKDTQRFNIG
+561 TDVKDTQGFNIG
-573 LKTGVKWDSP
+573 LKTGDKYNSP
-583 AIKDYYGKTGGEVNL
+583 TINNYWGKTGGEANL

-614 YVHVGTGTAG
+614 YVHVGTATAG

-637 EDSLVSELPKAVS
+637 EDSLVSELPQAVS

-683 TASDPTFEF
+683 TASDPAFEF
-692 HGIVGHKVNGKEVTD
+692 HGIVGHKVNGKDVTD
-707 PKYGVTSEGYF
+707 PQYGVTSEGHF
-718 EVNLSNV
+718 DVNLSKV
-725 KQKEGTEPFVVINA
+725 KQEKGTEPFVVINA
-739 GKAGYTGSVTITK
+739 GKKGYTGSVTITK

>member
-1 MKRNVAKTAHAKGLA
+1 MRKNVFRAKGLTLLLTAA
-16 LLLAAGMLVSQMS
+16 LLVPQMS

-51 GKTKRV
+51 GKTKKV

-68 VTKKAAQIVKL
+68 VTKKAAKIVKL

-104 NGKKKVKKTIAVKVS
+104 NGKKKVKKTITVKVS

-132 TTNKPTNGP
+132 TTNKPTNGS

-156 PTATSTTEPLATPTA
+156 PTATSTTEPSATPTA

-181 TATPTATSTTEPSA
+181 TATPT
-195 EPTATSTPMPLPDL
+195 PMPLPDL
-209 GENDVKIDLTKENE
+209 GKNDVKVDLTKENE

-279 SDAANTPV
+279 SDTANTPV

-292 KSNPANIWG
+292 KSNPANVWG
-301 GGIDVFDGFSEYNAI
+301 GGIDVFDGYSEYNAI

-331 ALAAALAEGTL
+331 DLAAALAEGTL

-359 LPNRNFN
+359 LPNCNFN

-379 EPTVAPSEPSAEP
+379 EPT
-392 TATPTATSTT
+392 
-402 EPSATPAATPTEEP
+402 ATPTEEP
-416 SATPAATPTEEPSAT
+416 TPTPGVASGSAAVVVTATGSAAGLDLEEGDTLDLNASVSTTGCAVTGDIAWTSSNEEVATVSASGTSATVTAVGEG
-431 PTATSTTEPSA
+431 TATIKATITTD
-442 TPAATPTEEPS
+442 TGIVTYGKYIVKVV
-453 ATPAATPTEE
+453 
-463 PSATPA
+463 
-469 ATPTEEPS
+469 
-477 ATPAATPTEE
+477 
-487 PSAEPTATPTATP
+487 
-500 TEEPASDLVLEGD
+500 ASDLVLEGD

-528 ALYASMGIFEID
+528 AQYASMGIFEID
-540 KSKLSK
+540 KSKLS

-561 TDVKDTQRFNIG
+561 TDVKDTQGFNIG
-573 LKTGVKWDSP
+573 LKTGDKYNSP
-583 AIKDYYGKTGGEVNL
+583 TINNYWGRTGGEAKL

-614 YVHVGTGTAG
+614 YVHVGTATAG
-624 FKGTFTYLSVTAG
+624 FKGTFTYLSVKAG
-637 EDSLVSELPKAVS
+637 EDDLVSELPQAVS
-650 YVESGLAQW
+650 YVESGMAQW
-659 APTAKVMLPSDIDFN
+659 APTAKVMLPSDIDFS

-683 TASDPTFEF
+683 TASDPTFDF
-692 HGIVGHKVNGKEVTD
+692 HGIVGHKVNGADVTD

-718 EVNLSNV
+718 EVNLSKV
-725 KQKEGTEPFVVINA
+725 KQEAGTEPFVVINT
-739 GKAGYTGSVTITK
+739 GKPGYTGSVTITK

>member
-1 MKRNVAKTAHAKGLA
+1 MKRNVAKTAHAKSLA

-104 NGKKKVKKTIAVKVS
+104 NGKKKVKKTITVKVS
-119 SAKKVVVTAEPAK
+119 SAKKVVVPAEPAK
-132 TTNKPTNGP
+132 TTQKPANGS
-141 TNGPTKEPVKEPTAT
+141 TNGPTKEPVK
-156 PTATSTTEPLATPTA
+156 
-171 TPTEEPPAEP
+171 
-181 TATPTATSTTEPSA
+181 
-195 EPTATSTPMPLPDL
+195 
-209 GENDVKIDLTKENE
+209 
-223 YGQNS
+223 
-228 VLEDTIT
+228 
-235 YYEGN
+235 
-240 GVSYTSTGQA
+240 
-250 SGGGV
+250 
-255 AYWTN
+255 
-260 ADKSG
+260 
-265 IDLSKYKSIRIVAS
+265 
-279 SDAANTPV
+279 
-287 VCELL
+287 
-292 KSNPANIWG
+292 
-301 GGIDVFDGFSEYNAI
+301 
-316 TEAGKAQVF
+316 
-325 EFQISD
+325 
-331 ALAAALAEGTL
+331 
-342 AYGIR
+342 
-347 LKYNAYHTDGDD
+347 
-359 LPNRNFN
+359 
-366 IYSIILMGKDDVP
+366 
-379 EPTVAPSEPSAEP
+379 EP

-416 SATPAATPTEEPSAT
+416 SATPLP
-431 PTATSTTEPSA
+431 
-442 TPAATPTEEPS
+442 
-453 ATPAATPTEE
+453 
-463 PSATPA
+463 
-469 ATPTEEPS
+469 
-477 ATPAATPTEE
+477 
-487 PSAEPTATPTATP
+487 
-500 TEEPASDLVLEGD
+500 DLVLEGD

-573 LKTGVKWDSP
+573 LKTGDKWNSP

-674 QYSKCQIEF
+674 QYSKCQIKF

-692 HGIVGHKVNGKEVTD
+692 HGIVGHKVNGAEVTD

-752 ITFVK
+752 ITFVE

>member
-1 MKRNVAKTAHAKGLA
+1 MKRNVAKTSHAKGLA

-40 KLSRTKVSVTV
+40 KLSTTKVSVTV
-51 GKTKRV
+51 GKTKKV

-68 VTKKAAQIVKL
+68 VTKKAAKIVKL

-104 NGKKKVKKTIAVKVS
+104 NGKKKVKKTITVKVS

-132 TTNKPTNGP
+132 TTNKPTNGS

-156 PTATSTTEPLATPTA
+156 PTATSTTEPSATPTA

-181 TATPTATSTTEPSA
+181 TLTP
-195 EPTATSTPMPLPDL
+195 TPMPLPDL
-209 GENDVKIDLTKENE
+209 GENDLKVDLTKENE

-279 SDAANTPV
+279 SDTANTPV

-292 KSNPANIWG
+292 KSNPANVWG
-301 GGIDVFDGFSEYNAI
+301 GGIDVFDGYSEYNAI

-331 ALAAALAEGTL
+331 DLAAALAEGTL

-359 LPNRNFN
+359 LPNCNFN
-366 IYSIILMGKDDVP
+366 IYSIIFMAKDDVP
-379 EPTVAPSEPSAEP
+379 EPTVAPSEPEEP
-392 TATPTATSTT
+392 TPTPGVASGSAAVVVTATGSAAGLDLEEGDTLDLNASVSTT
-402 EPSATPAATPTEEP
+402 GCAVTGDIVWTSSNEEVATVSASGASATVTAVGEG
-416 SATPAATPTEEPSAT
+416 
-431 PTATSTTEPSA
+431 TATIKATITTD
-442 TPAATPTEEPS
+442 TGIVTYDKYDVTVV
-453 ATPAATPTEE
+453 
-463 PSATPA
+463 
-469 ATPTEEPS
+469 
-477 ATPAATPTEE
+477 
-487 PSAEPTATPTATP
+487 
-500 TEEPASDLVLEGD
+500 ASDLVLEGD

-528 ALYASMGIFEID
+528 AQYSSMGVFEID
-540 KSKLSK
+540 RSKLS

-561 TDVKDTQRFNIG
+561 TDVKDTQGFNIG
-573 LKTGVKWDSP
+573 LKTGDKYNSP
-583 AIKDYYGKTGGEVNL
+583 TINNYWGRTGGEAKL

-614 YVHVGTGTAG
+614 YVHVGTATAG
-624 FKGTFTYLSVTAG
+624 FKGTFTYLSVKAG
-637 EDSLVSELPKAVS
+637 EDDLVSELPQAVS
-650 YVESGLAQW
+650 YVESGMAQW
-659 APTAKVMLPSDIDFN
+659 APTAKVMLPSDIDFS

-683 TASDPTFEF
+683 TASDPTFDF
-692 HGIVGHKVNGKEVTD
+692 HGIVGHKVNGADVTD

-718 EVNLSNV
+718 EVNLSKV
-725 KQKEGTEPFVVINA
+725 KQEAGTEPFVVINT
-739 GKAGYTGSVTITK
+739 GKPGYTGSVTITK

>member
-1 MKRNVAKTAHAKGLA
+1 MRKNVFRAKGLTLLLTAA
-16 LLLAAGMLVSQMS
+16 LLVPQMS

-51 GKTKRV
+51 GKTKKV

-68 VTKKAAQIVKL
+68 VTKKAAKIVKL

-90 GLKKGTAKISVQMK
+90 GKKKGTAKISVQMK
-104 NGKKKVKKTIAVKVS
+104 NGKKKVKKTITVKVS

-132 TTNKPTNGP
+132 TTNKPTNGS

-156 PTATSTTEPLATPTA
+156 PTATSTTEPSATPTA

-181 TATPTATSTTEPSA
+181 TATPTEEPTPTPGVASGSAAVVVTATGSAAGLDLEEGDTLDLNASVSTTGCAVTGDIVWTSSNEEVATVSA
-195 EPTATSTPMPLPDL
+195 SGASATVTAVGEGTATI
-209 GENDVKIDLTKENE
+209 KA
-223 YGQNS
+223 
-228 VLEDTIT
+228 TIT
-235 YYEGN
+235 
-240 GVSYTSTGQA
+240 TDTGI
-250 SGGGV
+250 V
-255 AYWTN
+255 TY
-260 ADKSG
+260 DKY
-265 IDLSKYKSIRIVAS
+265 DV
-279 SDAANTPV
+279 TV
-287 VCELL
+287 V
-292 KSNPANIWG
+292 
-301 GGIDVFDGFSEYNAI
+301 
-316 TEAGKAQVF
+316 
-325 EFQISD
+325 
-331 ALAAALAEGTL
+331 
-342 AYGIR
+342 
-347 LKYNAYHTDGDD
+347 
-359 LPNRNFN
+359 
-366 IYSIILMGKDDVP
+366 
-379 EPTVAPSEPSAEP
+379 
-392 TATPTATSTT
+392 
-402 EPSATPAATPTEEP
+402 
-416 SATPAATPTEEPSAT
+416 
-431 PTATSTTEPSA
+431 
-442 TPAATPTEEPS
+442 
-453 ATPAATPTEE
+453 
-463 PSATPA
+463 
-469 ATPTEEPS
+469 
-477 ATPAATPTEE
+477 
-487 PSAEPTATPTATP
+487 
-500 TEEPASDLVLEGD
+500 ASDLVLEGD

-573 LKTGVKWDSP
+573 LKTGDKWNSP

-659 APTAKVMLPSDIDFN
+659 APTAKVMLPSDIDFK

-692 HGIVGHKVNGKEVTD
+692 HGIVGHKVNGKDVTD

-725 KQKEGTEPFVVINA
+725 KKEEGTQPFVVINA
-739 GKAGYTGSVTITK
+739 GKAGYAGSVTITK

>member
-1 MKRNVAKTAHAKGLA
+1 MKRNVAKTSHAKGLA

-40 KLSRTKVSVTV
+40 KLSTTKVSVSV
-51 GKTKRV
+51 RKTKKV

-68 VTKKAAQIVKL
+68 VTKKAAKIVKL

-90 GLKKGTAKISVQMK
+90 GLKKGTAKIFVQMK
-104 NGKKKVKKTIAVKVS
+104 NGKKKVKKTITVKVS

-156 PTATSTTEPLATPTA
+156 PTATPTEEPTA
-171 TPTEEPPAEP
+171 TPTEEP
-181 TATPTATSTTEPSA
+181 SA
-195 EPTATSTPMPLPDL
+195 EPTLTPTPMPLPDL

-279 SDAANTPV
+279 SDTANTPV

-292 KSNPANIWG
+292 KSNPANVWG
-301 GGIDVFDGFSEYNAI
+301 GGIDVFDGYSEYGAI

-331 ALAAALAEGTL
+331 DLAADLAEGTL

-347 LKYNAYHTDGDD
+347 LKYNAYHADGDD
-359 LPNRNFN
+359 LPNCNFN
-366 IYSIILMGKDDVP
+366 IYSIIFMAKDDVP
-379 EPTVAPSEPSAEP
+379 EPTVAPSEPEEP
-392 TATPTATSTT
+392 TPTPGVASGSAAVAVTATGSAAGLDLEEGDTLDLNASVSTT
-402 EPSATPAATPTEEP
+402 GCAVTGDIVWTSSNEEVATVSASGTSATVTAVGEG
-416 SATPAATPTEEPSAT
+416 
-431 PTATSTTEPSA
+431 TATIKATITTD
-442 TPAATPTEEPS
+442 TGIVTYGKYIVKVV
-453 ATPAATPTEE
+453 
-463 PSATPA
+463 
-469 ATPTEEPS
+469 
-477 ATPAATPTEE
+477 
-487 PSAEPTATPTATP
+487 
-500 TEEPASDLVLEGD
+500 ASDLVLEGD
-513 DLGAGASYTYVPNGF
+513 DLGAGASYAYVPNGF
-528 ALYASMGIFEID
+528 AAYASMGIFEID
-540 KSKLSK
+540 KSKLS
-546 EGTTISIKYTAMEGD
+546 EGTTISIKYTAMVGD
-561 TDVKDTQRFNIG
+561 TDVKDTQGFNIG
-573 LKTGVKWDSP
+573 LKTGDKWNSP
-583 AIKDYYGKTGGEVNL
+583 TISNYWGKTGGEANL
-598 TLTADDMKK
+598 TLTAADMEK
-607 IGADDKV
+607 IGVDDKV
-614 YVHVGTGTAG
+614 YVHVSTGTAG

-637 EDSLVSELPKAVS
+637 DDSLVSELPQAVS
-650 YVESGLAQW
+650 YVESGLAQY

-692 HGIVGHKVNGKEVTD
+692 HGIVGHKVNGVEVTD

-718 EVNLSNV
+718 EVNLSKV
-725 KQKEGTEPFVVINA
+725 KQEEGTEPFVVINA

>member
-1 MKRNVAKTAHAKGLA
+1 MKRNVAKTSHAKGLA

-68 VTKKAAQIVKL
+68 VTKKAAKIVKL

-104 NGKKKVKKTIAVKVS
+104 NGKKKVKKTITVKVS
-119 SAKKVVVTAEPAK
+119 SAKKVVVTAQPAK
-132 TTNKPTNGP
+132 TTNKPTNKPTNGP

-156 PTATSTTEPLATPTA
+156 PTTTSTTEPSATPTA
-171 TPTEEPPAEP
+171 TPTEEP
-181 TATPTATSTTEPSA
+181 SA
-195 EPTATSTPMPLPDL
+195 EPTLTPTPMPLPDL

-240 GVSYTSTGQA
+240 GVSYTSTGEF

-279 SDAANTPV
+279 SDAADTPV

-292 KSNPANIWG
+292 KSNPANVWG
-301 GGIDVFDGFSEYNAI
+301 GGIDVFDGYSEYSAI

-331 ALAAALAEGTL
+331 ALAAALAKGTL

-366 IYSIILMGKDDVP
+366 IYSIILMAKDDVP
-379 EPTVAPSEPSAEP
+379 EPTVAPSEPEEP
-392 TATPTATSTT
+392 TPTPGVASGSAAVVVTATGSAAGLDLEEGDTLDLNASVSTT
-402 EPSATPAATPTEEP
+402 GCAVTGDIVWTSSNEEVAEVSASGKSATVTAVGEG
-416 SATPAATPTEEPSAT
+416 
-431 PTATSTTEPSA
+431 TATIKATITTD
-442 TPAATPTEEPS
+442 TGIVTYGKYIVKVV
-453 ATPAATPTEE
+453 
-463 PSATPA
+463 
-469 ATPTEEPS
+469 
-477 ATPAATPTEE
+477 
-487 PSAEPTATPTATP
+487 
-500 TEEPASDLVLEGD
+500 ASDLVLEGD

-573 LKTGVKWDSP
+573 LKTGDKWNSP

-683 TASDPTFEF
+683 TASDPAFEF
-692 HGIVGHKVNGKEVTD
+692 HGIVGHKVNGKDVTD
-707 PKYGVTSEGYF
+707 PQYGVTSEGHF
-718 EVNLSNV
+718 DVNLSNV

-739 GKAGYTGSVTITK
+739 GKAGYAGSVTITK

>member
-1 MKRNVAKTAHAKGLA
+1 MRKNVFRAKGLTLLLTAA
-16 LLLAAGMLVSQMS
+16 LLVPQMS

-51 GKTKRV
+51 GKTKKV

-68 VTKKAAQIVKL
+68 VTKKAAKIVKL

-104 NGKKKVKKTIAVKVS
+104 NGKKKVKKTITVKVS

-132 TTNKPTNGP
+132 TTNKPTNGS

-156 PTATSTTEPLATPTA
+156 PT
-171 TPTEEPPAEP
+171 
-181 TATPTATSTTEPSA
+181 
-195 EPTATSTPMPLPDL
+195 PMPLPDL
-209 GENDVKIDLTKENE
+209 GKNDVKVDLTKENE

-240 GVSYTSTGQA
+240 GVSYTSTGEF

-279 SDAANTPV
+279 SDTANTPV

-292 KSNPANIWG
+292 KSNPANVWG
-301 GGIDVFDGFSEYNAI
+301 GGIDVFDGYSEYNAI

-331 ALAAALAEGTL
+331 DLAADLAEGTL

-359 LPNRNFN
+359 LPNCNFN

-379 EPTVAPSEPSAEP
+379 EPT
-392 TATPTATSTT
+392 
-402 EPSATPAATPTEEP
+402 ATPTEEP
-416 SATPAATPTEEPSAT
+416 TPTPGVASGSAAVVVTATGSAAGLDLEEGDTLDLNASVSTTGCAVTGDIVWTSSNEEVATVSASGASATVTAVGEG
-431 PTATSTTEPSA
+431 TATIKATITTD
-442 TPAATPTEEPS
+442 TGIVTYGKYIVKVV
-453 ATPAATPTEE
+453 
-463 PSATPA
+463 
-469 ATPTEEPS
+469 
-477 ATPAATPTEE
+477 
-487 PSAEPTATPTATP
+487 
-500 TEEPASDLVLEGD
+500 ASDLVLEGD
-513 DLGAGASYTYVPNGF
+513 DLGAGASYKYVPNGF
-528 ALYASMGIFEID
+528 GQYSSMGVFEID
-540 KSKLSK
+540 KSKLS

-561 TDVKDTQRFNIG
+561 TDVKDTQGFNIG
-573 LKTGVKWDSP
+573 LKTSDKWNSP
-583 AIKDYYGKTGGEVNL
+583 TINNYWGRTGGEANL
-598 TLTADDMKK
+598 TLTADDMAK

-614 YVHVGTGTAG
+614 YVHVSTATAG

-637 EDSLVSELPKAVS
+637 EDSLVSELPQAVS

-692 HGIVGHKVNGKEVTD
+692 HGIVGHKVNGTDVTD

-725 KQKEGTEPFVVINA
+725 KKGEGTEPFVVINA
-739 GKAGYTGSVTITK
+739 GKAGYAGSVTITK

>member
-1 MKRNVAKTAHAKGLA
+1 MKRNVVKTAHAKGLA

-104 NGKKKVKKTIAVKVS
+104 NGKKKVKKTITVKVS

-132 TTNKPTNGP
+132 TTQKPANGS

-156 PTATSTTEPLATPTA
+156 PTATSTT
-171 TPTEEPPAEP
+171 
-181 TATPTATSTTEPSA
+181 
-195 EPTATSTPMPLPDL
+195 
-209 GENDVKIDLTKENE
+209 
-223 YGQNS
+223 
-228 VLEDTIT
+228 
-235 YYEGN
+235 
-240 GVSYTSTGQA
+240 
-250 SGGGV
+250 
-255 AYWTN
+255 
-260 ADKSG
+260 
-265 IDLSKYKSIRIVAS
+265 
-279 SDAANTPV
+279 
-287 VCELL
+287 
-292 KSNPANIWG
+292 
-301 GGIDVFDGFSEYNAI
+301 
-316 TEAGKAQVF
+316 
-325 EFQISD
+325 
-331 ALAAALAEGTL
+331 
-342 AYGIR
+342 
-347 LKYNAYHTDGDD
+347 
-359 LPNRNFN
+359 
-366 IYSIILMGKDDVP
+366 
-379 EPTVAPSEPSAEP
+379 EPSAEP

-416 SATPAATPTEEPSAT
+416 SATPLP
-431 PTATSTTEPSA
+431 
-442 TPAATPTEEPS
+442 
-453 ATPAATPTEE
+453 
-463 PSATPA
+463 
-469 ATPTEEPS
+469 
-477 ATPAATPTEE
+477 
-487 PSAEPTATPTATP
+487 
-500 TEEPASDLVLEGD
+500 DLVLEGD
-513 DLGAGASYTYVPNGF
+513 DLGAGASYKYVPNGF
-528 ALYASMGIFEID
+528 GQYSSMGVFEID
-540 KSKLSK
+540 KSKLS

-561 TDVKDTQRFNIG
+561 TDVKDTQGFNIG
-573 LKTGVKWDSP
+573 LKTGDKWNSP
-583 AIKDYYGKTGGEVNL
+583 TINNYWGRTGGEANL

-614 YVHVGTGTAG
+614 YVHVSTATAG
-624 FKGTFTYLSVTAG
+624 FNGTFTYLWVKAG
-637 EDSLVSELPKAVS
+637 DDSLVSELPQAVS
-650 YVESGLAQW
+650 YVESGLPQY

-674 QYSKCQIEF
+674 QYSKCQIKF

-692 HGIVGHKVNGKEVTD
+692 HGIVGHKVNGAEVTD

>member
-1 MKRNVAKTAHAKGLA
+1 MKRNVAKTSHAKGLA

-104 NGKKKVKKTIAVKVS
+104 NGKKKVKKTITVKVS
-119 SAKKVVVTAEPAK
+119 SAKKVVVPAEPAK

-156 PTATSTTEPLATPTA
+156 PTATSTTEPS
-171 TPTEEPPAEP
+171 AEP
-181 TATPTATSTTEPSA
+181 TATPTPTSTTEPSA
-195 EPTATSTPMPLPDL
+195 TPTATSTPMPLPDL

-240 GVSYTSTGQA
+240 GVSYTSTGEA

-260 ADKSG
+260 AGKSG

-292 KSNPANIWG
+292 KSNPANVWG
-301 GGIDVFDGFSEYNAI
+301 GGIDVFDGFSEYSAI

-379 EPTVAPSEPSAEP
+379 EPT
-392 TATPTATSTT
+392 
-402 EPSATPAATPTEEP
+402 ATPTEEP
-416 SATPAATPTEEPSAT
+416 TPTPGVASGSAAVVVTATGSAAGLDLEEGDTLDLNASVSTTGCAVTGDIAWTSSNEEVATVSASGTSATVTAVGEG
-431 PTATSTTEPSA
+431 TATIKATITTD
-442 TPAATPTEEPS
+442 TGIVTYGKYIVKVV
-453 ATPAATPTEE
+453 
-463 PSATPA
+463 
-469 ATPTEEPS
+469 
-477 ATPAATPTEE
+477 
-487 PSAEPTATPTATP
+487 
-500 TEEPASDLVLEGD
+500 ASDLVLEGD

-528 ALYASMGIFEID
+528 AQYASMGIFEID
-540 KSKLSK
+540 KSKLS

-561 TDVKDTQRFNIG
+561 TDVKDTQGFNIG
-573 LKTGVKWDSP
+573 LKTGDKWDSP
-583 AIKDYYGKTGGEVNL
+583 TISNYWGKTGGEVNL
-598 TLTADDMKK
+598 TLTAADMEK
-607 IGADDKV
+607 INAGDKV
-614 YVHVGTGTAG
+614 YVHVSTGTAG

-650 YVESGLAQW
+650 YVESGMAQW
-659 APTAKVMLPSDIDFN
+659 APTAKVMLPSDIDFK

-683 TASDPTFEF
+683 TASDPTFDF
-692 HGIVGHKVNGKEVTD
+692 HGIVGHKVNGADVTD

-718 EVNLSNV
+718 EVNLSKV
-725 KQKEGTEPFVVINA
+725 KQEAGTEPFVVINT
-739 GKAGYTGSVTITK
+739 GKPGYTGSVTITK

>member
-1 MKRNVAKTAHAKGLA
+1 MRKNVFRAKGLTLLLTAA
-16 LLLAAGMLVSQMS
+16 LLVPQMS

-51 GKTKRV
+51 GKTKKV

-68 VTKKAAQIVKL
+68 VTKKAAKIVKL

-104 NGKKKVKKTIAVKVS
+104 NGKKKVKKTITVKVS

-132 TTNKPTNGP
+132 TTNKPTNGS

-156 PTATSTTEPLATPTA
+156 PTATSTTEPSATPTA

-181 TATPTATSTTEPSA
+181 TATPT
-195 EPTATSTPMPLPDL
+195 PMPLPDL
-209 GENDVKIDLTKENE
+209 GKNDVKVDLTKENE

-279 SDAANTPV
+279 SDTANTPV

-292 KSNPANIWG
+292 KSNPANVWG
-301 GGIDVFDGFSEYNAI
+301 GGIDVFDGYSEYNAI

-331 ALAAALAEGTL
+331 DLAAALAEGTL

-359 LPNRNFN
+359 LPNCNFN

-379 EPTVAPSEPSAEP
+379 EPT
-392 TATPTATSTT
+392 
-402 EPSATPAATPTEEP
+402 ATPTEEP
-416 SATPAATPTEEPSAT
+416 TPTPGVASGSAAVVVTATGSAAGLDLEEGDTLDLNASVSTTGCAVTGDIAWTSSNEEVATVSASGTSATVTAVGEG
-431 PTATSTTEPSA
+431 TATIKATITTD
-442 TPAATPTEEPS
+442 TGIVTYGKYIVKVV
-453 ATPAATPTEE
+453 
-463 PSATPA
+463 
-469 ATPTEEPS
+469 
-477 ATPAATPTEE
+477 
-487 PSAEPTATPTATP
+487 
-500 TEEPASDLVLEGD
+500 ASDLVLEGD

-528 ALYASMGIFEID
+528 AQYASMGIFEID
-540 KSKLSK
+540 KSKLS

-561 TDVKDTQRFNIG
+561 NDVKDTQGFNIG
-573 LKTGVKWDSP
+573 LKTGDKYNSP
-583 AIKDYYGKTGGEVNL
+583 AIHDYWVRTGGEAKL

-614 YVHVGTGTAG
+614 YVHVGTATAG

-637 EDSLVSELPKAVS
+637 EDSLVSELPQAVS
-650 YVESGLAQW
+650 YVESGLPQY

-674 QYSKCQIEF
+674 QYSKCQIKF

-692 HGIVGHKVNGKEVTD
+692 HGIVGHKVNGAEVTD

>member
-1 MKRNVAKTAHAKGLA
+1 MRKNVFRAKGLTLLLTAA
-16 LLLAAGMLVSQMS
+16 LLVPQMS

-51 GKTKRV
+51 GKTKKV

-68 VTKKAAQIVKL
+68 VTKKAAKIVKL

-104 NGKKKVKKTIAVKVS
+104 NGKKKVKKTITVKVS

-132 TTNKPTNGP
+132 TTNKPTNGS

-156 PTATSTTEPLATPTA
+156 PTATSTTEPSATPTA

-181 TATPTATSTTEPSA
+181 TATPT
-195 EPTATSTPMPLPDL
+195 
-209 GENDVKIDLTKENE
+209 
-223 YGQNS
+223 
-228 VLEDTIT
+228 
-235 YYEGN
+235 
-240 GVSYTSTGQA
+240 
-250 SGGGV
+250 
-255 AYWTN
+255 
-260 ADKSG
+260 
-265 IDLSKYKSIRIVAS
+265 
-279 SDAANTPV
+279 
-287 VCELL
+287 
-292 KSNPANIWG
+292 
-301 GGIDVFDGFSEYNAI
+301 
-316 TEAGKAQVF
+316 
-325 EFQISD
+325 
-331 ALAAALAEGTL
+331 
-342 AYGIR
+342 
-347 LKYNAYHTDGDD
+347 
-359 LPNRNFN
+359 
-366 IYSIILMGKDDVP
+366 
-379 EPTVAPSEPSAEP
+379 
-392 TATPTATSTT
+392 
-402 EPSATPAATPTEEP
+402 PTEEP
-416 SATPAATPTEEPSAT
+416 TPTPGVASGSAAVVVTATGSAAGLDLEEGDTLDLNASVSTTGCAVTGDIVWTSSNEEVATVSASGASATVTAVGEG
-431 PTATSTTEPSA
+431 TATIKATITTD
-442 TPAATPTEEPS
+442 TGIVTYDKYDVTVV
-453 ATPAATPTEE
+453 
-463 PSATPA
+463 
-469 ATPTEEPS
+469 
-477 ATPAATPTEE
+477 
-487 PSAEPTATPTATP
+487 
-500 TEEPASDLVLEGD
+500 ASDLVLEGD

-573 LKTGVKWDSP
+573 LKTGDKWNSP

-659 APTAKVMLPSDIDFN
+659 APTAKVMLPSDIDFK

-692 HGIVGHKVNGKEVTD
+692 HGIVGHKVNGKDVTD

-725 KQKEGTEPFVVINA
+725 KKEEGTEPFVVINA
-739 GKAGYTGSVTITK
+739 GKAGYAGSVTITK

>member
-119 SAKKVVVTAEPAK
+119 SAKKVVVPAEPAK

-240 GVSYTSTGQA
+240 GVSYTSTGEA

-260 ADKSG
+260 AGKSG

-379 EPTVAPSEPSAEP
+379 EPTVAPS
-392 TATPTATSTT
+392 
-402 EPSATPAATPTEEP
+402 
-416 SATPAATPTEEPSAT
+416 
-431 PTATSTTEPSA
+431 
-442 TPAATPTEEPS
+442 
-453 ATPAATPTEE
+453 E

-683 TASDPTFEF
+683 TASDPAFEF
-692 HGIVGHKVNGKEVTD
+692 HGIVGHKVNGKDVTD
-707 PKYGVTSEGYF
+707 PQYGVTSEGHF
-718 EVNLSNV
+718 DVNLSNV

-739 GKAGYTGSVTITK
+739 GKAGYAGSVTITK

>member
-1 MKRNVAKTAHAKGLA
+1 MRKNVFRAKGLTLLLTAA
-16 LLLAAGMLVSQMS
+16 LLVPQMS

-51 GKTKRV
+51 GKTKKV

-68 VTKKAAQIVKL
+68 VTKKAAKIVKL

-104 NGKKKVKKTIAVKVS
+104 NGKKKVKKTITVKVS

-132 TTNKPTNGP
+132 TTNKPTNGS

-156 PTATSTTEPLATPTA
+156 PTATSTTEPSATPTA

-181 TATPTATSTTEPSA
+181 TLTP
-195 EPTATSTPMPLPDL
+195 TPMPLPDL
-209 GENDVKIDLTKENE
+209 GKNDVKVDLTKENE

-240 GVSYTSTGQA
+240 GVSYTSTGEF

-279 SDAANTPV
+279 SDTANTPV

-292 KSNPANIWG
+292 KSNPANVWG
-301 GGIDVFDGFSEYNAI
+301 GGIDVFDGYSEYNAI

-331 ALAAALAEGTL
+331 DLAADLAEGTL

-359 LPNRNFN
+359 LPNCNFN

-379 EPTVAPSEPSAEP
+379 EPT
-392 TATPTATSTT
+392 
-402 EPSATPAATPTEEP
+402 ATPTEEP
-416 SATPAATPTEEPSAT
+416 TPTPGVASGSAAVVV
-431 PTATSTTEPSA
+431 TATGSA
-442 TPAATPTEEPS
+442 AGL
-453 ATPAATPTEE
+453 
-463 PSATPA
+463 
-469 ATPTEEPS
+469 
-477 ATPAATPTEE
+477 
-487 PSAEPTATPTATP
+487 
-500 TEEPASDLVLEGD
+500 DLE
-513 DLGAGASYTYVPNGF
+513 
-528 ALYASMGIFEID
+528 
-540 KSKLSK
+540 
-546 EGTTISIKYTAMEGD
+546 EGD

-573 LKTGVKWDSP
+573 LKTGDKWNSP

-659 APTAKVMLPSDIDFN
+659 APTAKVMLPSDIDFK

-692 HGIVGHKVNGKEVTD
+692 HGIVGHKVNGKDVTD

-725 KQKEGTEPFVVINA
+725 KKEEGTEPFVVINA
-739 GKAGYTGSVTITK
+739 GKAGYAGSVTITK